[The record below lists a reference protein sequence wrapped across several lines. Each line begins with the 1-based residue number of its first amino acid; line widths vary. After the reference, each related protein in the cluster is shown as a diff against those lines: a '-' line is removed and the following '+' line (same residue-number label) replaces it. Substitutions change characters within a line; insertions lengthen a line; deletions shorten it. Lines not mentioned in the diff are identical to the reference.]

1 MRKILLLWVVIV
13 SFSSSLDY
21 KFDGWVGSWNKRAF
35 NIGNPKYVD
44 QAKGIYPTESYS
56 TLALFLGVDT
66 QLWKGK
72 SSSIDFGFAAVAGEI
87 LYDSTKSDVTADG
100 SLYAPGGFAYN
111 YVGFYLGYLADLPY
125 TFFNAGQHTHNVLF
139 PSTYLHY
146 NSEFFEFW
154 GGRYPVA
161 SNSYADLFSSN
172 TQGVDL
178 VFKYQNFRAFFEAS
192 FGRANSS
199 WAGWIYDWYAPY
211 PVTTK
216 KGYRAN
222 LGMYF
227 IGMDYRKD
235 GLTVRPNFYF
245 YPTLYYTPSLKV
257 TYESSDEFF
266 EQNGWGSETKFLIF
280 TPFSGPN
287 AMGKIRYG
295 NYNDK
300 FAVSLD
306 FTQNFKINLYNIGF
320 GIHKNFGNANGYLGN
335 RGNTVLMVD
344 IWDNSVY
351 DIGQSVSNT
360 IGADAFTPYLFGGGH
375 IKGFDWSLLGRLTYS
390 RRSNEQ
396 AIRIGGSYNFKKEG
410 ILLGAFVEFFKNE
423 TKPGYLV
430 GSYGPPS
437 PSNPGNTADRSYLA
451 VYMKYNFLK

>member
-1 MRKILLLWVVIV
+1 MKKILLFWALIV
-13 SFSSSLDY
+13 SFSLSFDY
-21 KFDGWVGSWNKRAF
+21 KFDGWIASWNKRAF
-35 NIGNPKYVD
+35 NIDNPKYVD
-44 QAKGIYPTESYS
+44 AANGIYPTESYS
-56 TLALFLGVDT
+56 TLAAFLGLNVG
-66 QLWKGK
+66 LWKGQ
-72 SSSIDFGFAAVAGEI
+72 SSSLDMGFAVVAGEI
-87 LYDSTKSDVTADG
+87 LYDSTRFDRTRDG
-100 SLYAPGGFAYN
+100 SLYVPDGFAYN
-111 YVGFYLGYLADLPY
+111 YVGYYVGFLGDAPY
-125 TFFNAGQHTHNVLF
+125 TQLNAGKFTHNILF
-139 PSTYLHY
+139 PTTYLHY

-161 SNSYADLFSSN
+161 STSYADLFSSN

-178 VFKYQNFRAFFEAS
+178 VFKYGDFRAFFEAS

-199 WAGWIYDWYAPY
+199 WSGWIYDWYAPY
-211 PVTTK
+211 VVTTK
-216 KGYRAN
+216 NGHKAH

-227 IGMDYRKD
+227 IGMDYRKN
-235 GLTVRPNFYF
+235 GLTIRPNFYF
-245 YPTLYYTPSLKV
+245 YPTLYYTPSLKA
-257 TYESSDEFF
+257 TYETSNEFF

-306 FTQNFKINLYNIGF
+306 FTQNFKINLYNIGV
-320 GIHKNFGNANGYLGN
+320 GVHKNFGNANGYLGN

-360 IGADAFTPYLFGGGH
+360 VGADAFTPYLFGGGH
-375 IKGFDWSLLGRLTYS
+375 YKDFNWSILGRLTYAK
-390 RRSNEQ
+390 RSDEK
-396 AIRIGGSYNFKKEG
+396 AIRIGASYNFKKEG
-410 ILLGAFVEFFKNE
+410 ILLGAFVEFFKDK

-430 GSYGPPS
+430 GSYGSPS
-437 PSNPGNTADRSYLA
+437 PIYSGNTSDRSYLA
-451 VYMKYNFLK
+451 VYMKYSFLK